1 MRDSVSRVLQ
11 DAEKRMEDLLNG
23 PRLDPD
29 AMHTLALTELK
40 LGRPQEAI
48 QYLERALNK
57 FPKHLAS
64 SVTLAS
70 AKLAQNDLKGAEQ
83 VLRDACGKAPDS
95 PANAALWRFFMFLQ
109 RYPDAEQQFQTALRI
124 SPITVRRS
132 WIWQWRSAP

>member
-1 MRDSVSRVLQ
+1 
-11 DAEKRMEDLLNG
+11 MEDLLNG

-48 QYLERALNK
+48 QYLERALDK

-70 AKLAQNDLKGAEQ
+70 TETSSERSQGCGA
-83 VLRDACGKAPDS
+83 G
-95 PANAALWRFFMFLQ
+95 AA
-109 RYPDAEQQFQTALRI
+109 
-124 SPITVRRS
+124 RRMS
-132 WIWQWRSAP
+132 EGSGVPEPYVGS